1 MQWQESAKVNGWFVF
16 YRLLMAA
23 LTFGVLIGS
32 FLENQYLNTI
42 GYWFIYYTDI
52 GYFGLT
58 IHMTLSAAV
67 AIEHLIIQRG
77 KYLNEIIR
85 WIFKTIFHQMA
96 SRQTWPSWPNF
107 HGCRTMSWPW
117 AHLQLLSFIG
127 WLYIVQ
133 VLLSYDINYT
143 VSTLSIFCR
152 FHTWSRERH
161 GPRIQ
166 QCVHHRGSIY
176 SRSSLQAASHL
187 SSNNSFSVIYWA
199 AGGVTA
205 DGGTAIYPILD
216 WDKLDSTLPILAAM
230 LVALFPFQ
238 VILWSLHLLRDF
250 LYRKAFHVKMK
261 SPVMARDNEAFES
274 NDRTDDIPVVEQ
286 KTLFWYDSF
295 NANSFRVNTND
306 ASELFVVR
314 WATEWE
320 QRIFFENED
329 TDVVN
334 ILKKKNSNALRERFM
349 FGHVQVNITYNGWLL
364 HGNSF
369 GNEPHKTT
377 ELWRKRSM

>member
-1 MQWQESAKVNGWFVF
+1 MVHAFNSVF
-16 YRLLMAA
+16 IIVDLFIAARPYRLLH
-23 LTFGVLIGS
+23 
-32 FLENQYLNTI
+32 
-42 GYWFIYYTDI
+42 IYQ
-52 GYFGLT
+52 
-58 IHMTLSAAV
+58 
-67 AIEHLIIQRG
+67 AIIP
-77 KYLNEIIR
+77 
-85 WIFKTIFHQMA
+85 F
-96 SRQTWPSWPNF
+96 
-107 HGCRTMSWPW
+107 
-117 AHLQLLSFIG
+117 
-127 WLYIVQ
+127 
-133 VLLSYDINYT
+133 LSYVI
-143 VSTLSIFCR
+143 
-152 FHTWSRERH
+152 
-161 GPRIQ
+161 
-166 QCVHHRGSIY
+166 
-176 SRSSLQAASHL
+176 
-187 SSNNSFSVIYWA
+187 FSVIYWA

-205 DGGTAIYPILD
+205 DGDTAIYPILD

-274 NDRTDDIPVVEQ
+274 NDRTDDIPVGEQ

-334 ILKKKNSNALRERFM
+334 ILKKKFQCVTWTFYVRSRSSEHHLQRL
-349 FGHVQVNITYNGWLL
+349 VVT
-364 HGNSF
+364 
-369 GNEPHKTT
+369 
-377 ELWRKRSM
+377 RKFIW